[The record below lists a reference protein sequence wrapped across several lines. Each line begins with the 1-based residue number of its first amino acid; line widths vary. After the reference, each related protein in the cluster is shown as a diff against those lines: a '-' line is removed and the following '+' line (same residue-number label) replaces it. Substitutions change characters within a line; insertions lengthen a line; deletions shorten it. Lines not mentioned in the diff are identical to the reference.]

1 MPGNLNHLRN
11 FILAQQLD
19 RGPDFT
25 QEHQRGKVYNTPI
38 GDSWRALQEAI
49 ERSGEINR
57 GPGFK
62 RENYGFG
69 GNKPWSSP
77 NPFLRQ
83 EPFIYDPTIEINPN
97 DFLRKEPFKY
107 DPNSRINPKDYLK
120 PYRSGEL
127 NQLSPSGIDNYNS
140 GSWNSGMKDWR

>member
-1 MPGNLNHLRN
+1 MPGNFNNLRN

-83 EPFIYDPTIEINPN
+83 EPFKYDPTSLITPQ
-97 DFLRKEPFKY
+97 
-107 DPNSRINPKDYLK
+107 DYLK

-140 GSWNSGMKDWR
+140 RGWNSGMKDWR